1 MCVCVCVCERERE
14 RERENKNKC
23 RSFLNLN
30 NSVTVS
36 DKSEITVL
44 NNRKSNQMDA
54 KRQQELLAKLH
65 ADTLE
70 TRHVSAYLSAQKV
83 API

>member
-1 MCVCVCVCERERE
+1 M
-14 RERENKNKC
+14 

-30 NSVTVS
+30 NYVTVS

-44 NNRKSNQMDA
+44 NNRKTNQLDA
-54 KRQQELLAKLH
+54 KRQQELLAKLR

-70 TRHVSAYLSAQKV
+70 THHVSACSFVGTACST
-83 API
+83 